1 MNEGV
6 NSSENDE
13 LNLCKDIE
21 YSIDEY
27 NPMGNFRVYMPDKWW
42 HSEVSQN
49 PFSEKNLRIVK
60 LSKIQKSAPNTLLY
74 PGWDIKKGD
83 YKVMVS
89 DKDLL
94 REFIKPDRD
103 KFYILG
109 LITAIM
115 VVVLIVLYVSIILG
129 NSIFSD
135 MNIQ

>member
-1 MNEGV
+1 MNERV
-6 NSSENDE
+6 NLSENDE
-13 LNLCKDIE
+13 LNLCKEIE

-42 HSEVSQN
+42 HSEISQN

-60 LSKIQKSAPNTLLY
+60 LGRIRKSAPKTLLY

-83 YKVMVS
+83 YKVTVN
-89 DKDLL
+89 DKDRL

-109 LITAIM
+109 LIAAIM
-115 VVVLIVLYVSIILG
+115 IVVLIVLYVSIILG
-129 NSIFSD
+129 NNVFSD